1 MKKFAPKLFALI
13 FALTFSCLFFA
24 CEKSGKQDVIYTVT
38 VQQSEG
44 GTITYECADQKIVT
58 GSRIIVLLQ
67 AAEHYETDGLFVNG
81 ERKIPDAS
89 GKFIVVV
96 QNENIVLSAK
106 FKEKNC
112 SFVANVKDSPD
123 GSGNAFFGE
132 KTDGKVPFSIVATEH
147 YEISYM
153 SLDGNEIEFDKTARL
168 QRYDGSVSAYSD
180 HNLEVKFSA
189 IVYSVTVDEPL
200 GAVTAD
206 KSGAV
211 FGEKAIIS
219 VKLPSGGK
227 LLSLKINGKEIAE
240 ENKNVYEIII
250 DGDTVISAEVDCT
263 KYTVKA
269 FGDDGIEKVAL
280 SRDEVPAG
288 GEVVVTAV
296 PKKGYEATA
305 AYVGKVKYYL
315 KNNTFTLENI
325 SSDAVVSIVSEKNKC
340 RFL

>member
-1 MKKFAPKLFALI
+1 M
-13 FALTFSCLFFA
+13 
-24 CEKSGKQDVIYTVT
+24 
-38 VQQSEG
+38 
-44 GTITYECADQKIVT
+44 
-58 GSRIIVLLQ
+58 
-67 AAEHYETDGLFVNG
+67 
-81 ERKIPDAS
+81 
-89 GKFIVVV
+89 
-96 QNENIVLSAK
+96 AK
-106 FKEKNC
+106 FKEKNY
-112 SFVANVKDSPD
+112 SFVADVKDSPD
-123 GSGNAFFGE
+123 GSGSAFFGE

-180 HNLEVKFSA
+180 HKLEVKFSA

-211 FGEKAIIS
+211 FGENAIIS

-250 DGDTVISAEVDCT
+250 DGDTVISAEVDCS

-305 AYVGKVKYYL
+305 AYVGKVKYIL
-315 KNNTFTLENI
+315 KTIRLRLKIFLPTRLFRLL
-325 SSDAVVSIVSEKNKC
+325 AKKNKC